1 VAIHLKRYGQRW
13 SRLSLNCHWS
23 LALGTDAAKPP
34 LIAHIIHRLDVGGME
49 NGVVNLINH
58 LPPEAYRHAI
68 ICMTDYTDFS
78 HRIQRQQVSLYALHK
93 REGKDIAV
101 HGRLWRLLRQL
112 KPDIVHTRNMATLE
126 AQATAALAG
135 VRRRVHGEHGWD
147 VGDLDGSRLKNQRLR
162 RLFRPLVHQYIALS
176 RQQLDYLRSTIGVAP
191 QRLNPICNGVDV
203 HRFRP
208 RTADTATPLPEG
220 FAPPETVV
228 IGTVMRMQ
236 PVKAPLDLA
245 QAFIALR
252 QQAQFPQLRLVMIG
266 DGPLR
271 STVQQALNQAGVAN
285 QAWLPGARDDIPELL
300 RALDLFVL
308 PSLAEGIC
316 NTLLE
321 AMATGLPVI
330 ATQVGGNPDL
340 IVAGETGT
348 LVPPG
353 QPLHLAQAIAAAI
366 DDPQGRQVYGQAA
379 RQRAETEFSIA
390 TMVQRYDRLY
400 RALLAGRQG
409 GRDAA

>member
-1 VAIHLKRYGQRW
+1 MG
-13 SRLSLNCHWS
+13 S
-23 LALGTDAAKPP
+23 DAAKPP

-58 LPPEAYRHAI
+58 LPLGAYRHAI

-78 HRIQRQQVSLYALHK
+78 RRIQRDQVSLHALHK

-147 VGDLDGSRLKNQRLR
+147 VGDLDGSGIKNQRLR
-162 RLFRPLVHQYIALS
+162 RLFRPLVHHYIALS
-176 RQQLDYLRSTIGVAP
+176 RHQLDYLRSTIGVAP

-208 RTADTATPLPEG
+208 RETDTATPLPEG
-220 FAPPETVV
+220 FAPPGTLV

-236 PVKAPLDLA
+236 PVKAPLDLV
-245 QAFIALR
+245 QAFMALR
-252 QQAQFPQLRLVMIG
+252 QHAQFPQLRLVIIG

-271 STVQQALNQAGVAN
+271 ATVQQALNQAGVAD
-285 QAWLPGARDDIPELL
+285 QAWLPGARDDIPECL
-300 RALDLFVL
+300 RGFDLFVL

-330 ATQVGGNPDL
+330 ATEVGGNPDL
-340 IVAGETGT
+340 IVDGETGT

-353 QPLHLAQAIAAAI
+353 QPPRLAQAMAAAI
-366 DDPQGRQVYGQAA
+366 DDPQRRHAYGQAA

-390 TMVQRYDRLY
+390 TMVQRYERLY
-400 RALLAGRQG
+400 RVLLAGRQG

>member
-1 VAIHLKRYGQRW
+1 MG
-13 SRLSLNCHWS
+13 S
-23 LALGTDAAKPP
+23 DAAKPP

-58 LPPEAYRHAI
+58 LPLGAYRHAI

-78 HRIQRQQVSLYALHK
+78 RRIQRDQVSLHALHK

-147 VGDLDGSRLKNQRLR
+147 VGDLDGSGIKNQRLR

-176 RQQLDYLRSTIGVAP
+176 RHQLDYLRSTIGVAP

-208 RTADTATPLPEG
+208 RETDTAIPLPED
-220 FAPPETVV
+220 FAPPGTLV

-236 PVKAPLDLA
+236 PVKAPLDLV
-245 QAFIALR
+245 QAFMALR
-252 QQAQFPQLRLVMIG
+252 QHPQFPQLRLVMIG

-271 STVQQALNQAGVAN
+271 ATVQQALNQAGVAD
-285 QAWLPGARDDIPELL
+285 QAWLPGARDDIPECL
-300 RALDLFVL
+300 RGFDLFVL

-330 ATQVGGNPDL
+330 ATEVGGNPDL
-340 IVAGETGT
+340 IVDGEIGT

-353 QPLHLAQAIAAAI
+353 QPPRLAQAMAAAI
-366 DDPQGRQVYGQAA
+366 DAPQRRHAYGQAA

-390 TMVQRYDRLY
+390 TMVQRYERLY
-400 RALLAGRQG
+400 HLLLAGRQG
-409 GRDAA
+409 GGDAD

>member
-1 VAIHLKRYGQRW
+1 
-13 SRLSLNCHWS
+13 
-23 LALGTDAAKPP
+23 LGSDAATPP

-58 LPPEAYRHAI
+58 LPLGAYRHAI

-78 HRIQRQQVSLYALHK
+78 RRIQRQQVSLHALHK
-93 REGKDIAV
+93 REGKDLAV
-101 HGRLWRLLRQL
+101 HKRLWRLLRQL

-126 AQATAALAG
+126 AQATAVLAG

-147 VGDLDGSRLKNQRLR
+147 VGDLDGSGTKNQRLR
-162 RLFRPLVHQYIALS
+162 RLFRPLVHHYIALS
-176 RQQLDYLRSTIGVAP
+176 RHQLDYLRSTIGIEP
-191 QRLNPICNGVDV
+191 QRLNPICNGVDIQ
-203 HRFRP
+203 RFRP
-208 RTADTATPLPEG
+208 RTADTVPPLPEG
-220 FAPPETVV
+220 FAPPDTLV

-236 PVKAPLDLA
+236 PVKAPLDLV

-252 QQAQFPQLRLVMIG
+252 HHASFPQLRLVMIG

-271 STVQQALNQAGVAN
+271 STVQQAVNQAGIAGQV
-285 QAWLPGARDDIPELL
+285 WLPGARDDIPELL
-300 RALDLFVL
+300 RGLDLFVL

-316 NTLLE
+316 NTVLE

-340 IVAGETGT
+340 IVNGETGS

-353 QPLHLAQAIAAAI
+353 QPLNLAQVIAAAV
-366 DDPQGRQVYGQAA
+366 DDPPRRHAYGQAA

-390 TMVQRYDRLY
+390 TMVQRYDHLY
-400 RALLAGRQG
+400 RVLLAGRQG
-409 GRDAA
+409 YRDAA